1 MTVKVTSVYHFYWKW
16 SFVTRKLLSNNEMPV
31 AVDTKSCYC
40 ILMFRNDV
48 FAHSTMG
55 AQKQARNN
63 ITNSNKVQPDSRLH
77 EVLNRV
83 DWSL

>member
-1 MTVKVTSVYHFYWKW
+1 
-16 SFVTRKLLSNNEMPV
+16 MPV

-83 DWSL
+83 D